1 MGVENKE
8 AAVSCSACPR
18 RCGLPR
24 DEEGRQT
31 GFCGVGRRGRVARA
45 APHFGE
51 EPCISGTRGAGTVFF
66 SGCNLGCIYCQN
78 KDISL
83 GRYGKDLSVEELKAI
98 YRRLIALGVHNLELV
113 TPLHFPE
120 AVADSLGDRPP
131 VPVIVNTG
139 GYDSVDTVRLLDGK
153 VDVYLPDYKYSD
165 AGVAA
170 KYSAAP
176 DYPKVAADAIFAMI
190 DSVGPLRFDKEG
202 MLTGGVLVRH
212 LLLPGELEN
221 TLGCIDFVASLPK
234 DKVLF
239 SLMSQYTP
247 VSGGDRY
254 ENLGRRVT
262 GEEYQ
267 RAVDYMNLCGLRR
280 GYVQELP
287 SADEKEI
294 PAFDLTGCL

>member
-1 MGVENKE
+1 MGLENKN
-8 AAVSCSACPR
+8 AAVTCTACPR
-18 RCGLPR
+18 RCGLSR
-24 DEEGRQT
+24 NREGNQV
-31 GFCGVGRRGRVARA
+31 GFCGVGQRPRVARA

-66 SGCNLGCIYCQN
+66 SGCNLGCVYCQN

-83 GRYGKDLSVEELKAI
+83 GRYGKDVSVEELKQI
-98 YRRLIALGVHNLELV
+98 YRRLLACGVHNLELV
-113 TPLHFPE
+113 TPCHFGE
-120 AVADSLGDRPP
+120 VVAASLEEKPP

-139 GYDSVDTVRLLDGK
+139 GYDSPETVALFHGK
-153 VDVYLPDYKYSD
+153 VDVYLPDYKYADS
-165 AGVAA
+165 AVAA

-176 DYPKVAADAIFAMI
+176 DYPKVAAEAIFAMI
-190 DSVGPLRFDKEG
+190 DSVDPIRFDEEG

-234 DKVLF
+234 NKVLF

-247 VSGGDRY
+247 VGKTDRF

-262 GEEYQ
+262 EQEYK

-280 GYVQELP
+280 GYVQELL
-287 SADEKEI
+287 SANEKEI